1 MHKALCLNHIHP
13 PILHLSTPYRNSLS
27 LADPFRSSW
36 APSLPITTDG
46 YSPLFLQADL
56 CFACIS
62 ENTSHLSFRLSLIS
76 LSIQCSSSIHVAAYG
91 GISSFCWLRC
101 LSRWNDTFFLSIQ
114 SQRASG
120 PVRYLDSSTE
130 WSQDMN
136 GRHSAVKISGLNGHP
151 GEVGISRG
159 TLLLEDWEIPI
170 LLAIFIH
177 HH

>member
-1 MHKALCLNHIHP
+1 MRKALCVNHVHP

-27 LADPFRSSW
+27 LADPFRFSW
-36 APSLPITTDG
+36 APSLPITTDC
-46 YSPLFLQADL
+46 YSPLLLQAGL

-62 ENTSHLSFRLSLIS
+62 ENTSRLSFRLSLIS
-76 LSIQCSSSIHVAAYG
+76 LSLPCSSSIPVAADG
-91 GISSFCWLRC
+91 GISSFCWLRG
-101 LSRWNDTFFLSIQ
+101 LSQWNDTFSLSIQ

-120 PVRYLDSSTE
+120 PVRYLGSSTE
-130 WSQDMN
+130 WSRGMN
-136 GRHSAVKISGLNGHP
+136 GRHSAVNISGLNGHP

-159 TLLLEDWEIPI
+159 TPLLEDWEMPI